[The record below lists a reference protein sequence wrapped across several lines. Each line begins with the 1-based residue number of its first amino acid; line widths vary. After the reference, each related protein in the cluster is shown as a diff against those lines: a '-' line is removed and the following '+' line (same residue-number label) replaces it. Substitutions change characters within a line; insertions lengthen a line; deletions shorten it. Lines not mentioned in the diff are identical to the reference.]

1 MDLNLYYNLVKYLS
15 DLIYPESSTD
25 EEQRKIRSQ
34 SKYFI
39 VREGILYKKNKKNP
53 QRPLRVVKSNEVEII
68 LHNLHADSLA
78 GHFGIEA
85 TYHRI
90 AERYYW
96 NQMYSDVREYVR
108 TCDACQRRGG
118 PTKHEYLHPIK
129 VGQPF
134 ERLGMDIV
142 GPLPETRKGN
152 KYMVVATEYLTK
164 WPEARAIPDA
174 KAASVVSFFYEDII
188 SRHGCPKILLTD
200 QGTHFVNQMLDE
212 LCLVMGIKHKL
223 SSAYHPQTNGLVER
237 FNRTLCEALA
247 KYAATYKEDWD
258 IYLPSVL
265 FAYRTMIHS
274 TTRHEPFYLTYG
286 REAIFPIE
294 LQIPTYP
301 TEISSE
307 EQIEE
312 LLLKRVYE
320 LIGNL
325 PDKRVEAGENIS
337 KSQEK
342 QKKRYDQK
350 VVETKFY
357 IGNKVLLYKNSAK
370 KLEEKWEGPF
380 YIHDIG
386 LNGTYQLRNQ
396 EGKVRK
402 RFVHANRLKSYQER
416 HMEPQIIV

>member
-1 MDLNLYYNLVKYLS
+1 MDLNLHYNLVKYLS
-15 DLIYPESSTD
+15 DLIFPESSTD
-25 EEQRKIRSQ
+25 EEQKKIRSQ
-34 SKYFI
+34 SRYFI
-39 VREGILYKKNKKNP
+39 VR
-53 QRPLRVVKSNEVEII
+53 EVEII

-78 GHFGIEA
+78 GHFEIEA
-85 TYHRI
+85 TYHRV

-96 NQMYSDVREYVR
+96 NQVYSDIREYVR
-108 TCDACQRRGG
+108 TCDECQRRGG
-118 PTKHEYLHPIK
+118 PTKHEYIHPIK
-129 VGQPF
+129 VEQPF

-174 KAASVVSFFYEDII
+174 KAASVVQFFYEDII
-188 SRHGCPKILLTD
+188 SRHGSPKILLTD
-200 QGTHFVNQMLDE
+200 QVTHFVNQMLDE
-212 LCLVMGIKHKL
+212 LL
-223 SSAYHPQTNGLVER
+223 ER
-237 FNRTLCEALA
+237 FNRMLCEALA

-286 REAIFPIE
+286 GEATFPVE

-301 TEISSE
+301 TEIGSE
-307 EQIEE
+307 EE

-325 PDKRVEAGENIS
+325 PEKRVNERENIS
-337 KSQEK
+337 RSQEK
-342 QKKRYDQK
+342 QKERYDKK
-350 VVETKFY
+350 VVEQKFY
-357 IGNKVLLYKNSAK
+357 IGDKVLLYRNPAK

-386 LNGTYQLRNQ
+386 LNGTYQLRNV

-402 RFVHANRLKSYQER
+402 
-416 HMEPQIIV
+416 

>member
-25 EEQRKIRSQ
+25 EEQKKIRSQ
-34 SKYFI
+34 AKYFI
-39 VREGILYKKNKKNP
+39 VREGTLYKKNKKNP
-53 QRPLRVVKSNEVEII
+53 QRPLWVVKSNEVEII

-96 NQMYSDVREYVR
+96 NQMYSDIREYVR

-142 GPLPETRKGN
+142 GPLPETRKRN
-152 KYMVVATEYLTK
+152 KYMVVA
-164 WPEARAIPDA
+164 IDQ
-174 KAASVVSFFYEDII
+174 
-188 SRHGCPKILLTD
+188 HGCPKILLTD

-212 LCLVMGIKHKL
+212 LCRVMGIKHKL

-247 KYAATYKEDWD
+247 KYVATYKEDWD

-265 FAYRTMIHS
+265 FAYRTMINS

-294 LQIPTYP
+294 LQIPMYP
-301 TEISSE
+301 EISSE
-307 EQIEE
+307 EQKEE

-337 KSQEK
+337 RTQEK
-342 QKKRYDQK
+342 QKKQYDQK

-386 LNGTYQLRNQ
+386 IKWDLPIKESRRESSKKICTCQPVKFIPREAHGGTNNCITQTN
-396 EGKVRK
+396 
-402 RFVHANRLKSYQER
+402 
-416 HMEPQIIV
+416 